1 VTYVSRQAEVVQP
14 GGSMSKTKL
23 ACALTALALM
33 AAPGVALAH
42 GSHGHHHKRHAKKHH
57 AHKAKIRQIV
67 GAPASSTTPSTTT
80 PAPAVTAKVTS
91 FDKGELTITLSN
103 GKAYTAD
110 VTAKTKIECEPA
122 AVPTARTASDDDD
135 DGDDDGEHGQR
146 EHGDGDHNDDGHPDN
161 GQVKCDTSAL
171 TAGTQVTEAELKIAM
186 SGATW
191 KSLELVK

>member
-1 VTYVSRQAEVVQP
+1 MT
-14 GGSMSKTKL
+14 KTKL
-23 ACALTALALM
+23 ASALTALALM
-33 AAPGVALAH
+33 AAPGAALAH
-42 GSHGHHHKRHAKKHH
+42 SSHGHHHKRHAKKHH
-57 AHKAKIRQIV
+57 AHKAKIRQVV

-80 PAPAVTAKVTS
+80 PAPAVTATVTS

-110 VTAKTKIECEPA
+110 VTDKTKIECEPA

-135 DGDDDGEHGQR
+135 GDDDGGHGQR
-146 EHGDGDHNDDGHPDN
+146 EHGDGDHNDDGHDDN

-171 TAGTQVTEAELKIAM
+171 TPKTQVTEAKLSIGT

-191 KSLELVK
+191 KKLELVK